1 MFIEM
6 MEEGNKLTIINSN
19 KISFMNY
26 YDNSKTWKV
35 VCTDG
40 SYAII
45 TSEEFEKN
53 VRPRLVQYDNLIKR
67 EEFESKVNPEKN
79 DNLVANKIEFKELV
93 SIRDIESV
101 KGSLGNLKSKDDKYK
116 DWGK

>member
-6 MEEGNKLTIINSN
+6 LEEGNKLTIINSN
-19 KISFMNY
+19 KIAFMNY

-53 VRPRLVQYDNLIKR
+53 VRPRLYDY
-67 EEFESKVNPEKN
+67 E
-79 DNLVANKIEFKELV
+79 NLVSRKELPKPEP
-93 SIRDIESV
+93 IKKDNISV
-101 KGSLGNLKSKDDKYK
+101 EMVTVKNSLDKKDTDKDAVVASDVNKKSNKYK